1 MIFKIIFF
9 RDPETLIADED
20 IDGLLSFI
28 ETTENI
34 NKQSEILKMT
44 LLHTAT
50 LLKKRNNYFI
60 YFYFYFLKFFRNNF
74 IRFSFNYIFFHL
86 HQKLKF

>member
-28 ETTENI
+28 ETNESI
-34 NKQSEILKMT
+34 NKQSEILNMT

-50 LLKKRNNYFI
+50 LLKKRNNYLFI
-60 YFYFYFLKFFRNNF
+60 F
-74 IRFSFNYIFFHL
+74 IFIF
-86 HQKLKF
+86 